1 MKQKAYE
8 KLIQNL
14 DEIVKQYRLLLDSVR
29 KEKEL
34 LIKGDIPLLN
44 ENNERKEQF
53 IAKIKNLDD
62 NRLMFA
68 ADLAQLTGAD
78 HLEPRLL
85 ELAQKMGGAE
95 GDRLR
100 TLHSTLELIIS
111 RLMTLNQENAVYA
124 ESALKTV
131 NSALDNIKDT
141 ITGGQKTYQ
150 KKGQY
155 QQGYDKSGHLIS
167 KEA

>member
-34 LIKGDIPLLN
+34 LIKSDIAQLN

-53 IAKIKNLDD
+53 IAKIKSLDD

-68 ADLAQLTGAD
+68 SDLAQAIGAD

-85 ELAQKMGGAE
+85 QLAQKMGGAE

-100 TLHSTLELIIS
+100 TMHSTLELLIT
-111 RLMTLNQENAVYA
+111 RLMTLNKENAVYA

-131 NSALDNIKDT
+131 NSALANIKDT

-155 QQGYDKSGHLIS
+155 QQGSDQSGHLIS

>member
-34 LIKGDIPLLN
+34 LIKSDITQLN

-68 ADLAQLTGAD
+68 SDLAQAIGAD

-85 ELAQKMGGAE
+85 QLAQKMGGAE

-100 TLHSTLELIIS
+100 TMHSTLELLIT
-111 RLMTLNQENAVYA
+111 RLMTLNKENAVYA

-131 NSALDNIKDT
+131 NSALENIKDA

>member
-1 MKQKAYE
+1 MKQRAYE

-14 DEIVKQYRLLLDSVR
+14 DEIVKQYRLLLDTVR

-34 LIKGDIPLLN
+34 LVLGDITKLN
-44 ENNERKEQF
+44 ESNERKEQF
-53 IAKIKNLDD
+53 ISKIKSLDD

-68 ADLAQLTGAD
+68 SDLAQAIGAD

-85 ELAQKMGGAE
+85 QLAQKIGGAE

-100 TLHSTLELIIS
+100 TIHSTLELLIK
-111 RLMTLNQENAVYA
+111 RLMDLNKENAVYA

-131 NSALDNIKDT
+131 NSALANIKDT

-155 QQGYDKSGHLIS
+155 QQGSDQSGHLIS

>member
-1 MKQKAYE
+1 MKQRAYE

-34 LIKGDIPLLN
+34 LVLGDIIKLN

-53 IAKIKNLDD
+53 ISKIKSLDD
-62 NRLMFA
+62 NRLVFA
-68 ADLAQLTGAD
+68 SDLAQAIGAD

-85 ELAQKMGGAE
+85 QLAQKIGGAE

-100 TLHSTLELIIS
+100 TIHSTLELLIK
-111 RLMTLNQENAVYA
+111 RLMDFNKENAVYA

-131 NSALDNIKDT
+131 NSALANIKET
-141 ITGGQKTYQ
+141 ITGTQKTYQ

-155 QQGYDKSGHLIS
+155 QQGSDQSGHLIS

>member
-34 LIKGDIPLLN
+34 LIKSDIIQLN

-68 ADLAQLTGAD
+68 SDLAQAIGAD

-85 ELAQKMGGAE
+85 QLAQKMGGAE

-100 TLHSTLELIIS
+100 TMHSTLELIIT
-111 RLMTLNQENAVYA
+111 RLMTLNKENAVFA

>member
-1 MKQKAYE
+1 MKQRAYE

-14 DEIVKQYRLLLDSVR
+14 DEIVKQYRLLLDNVR

-34 LIKGDIPLLN
+34 LIQGNIELLN
-44 ENNERKEQF
+44 ENNEKKEQF
-53 IAKIKNLDD
+53 ISRIKSLDD
-62 NRLMFA
+62 TRVTFA
-68 ADLAQLTGAD
+68 ADLAQLVGAD

-100 TLHSTLELIIS
+100 TIHSTLELLIK
-111 RLMTLNQENAVYA
+111 RLMDLNKENAMYA

-131 NSALDNIKDT
+131 NSALTNIKET
-141 ITGGQKTYQ
+141 ITGAQKTYQ

-155 QQGYDKSGHLIS
+155 QQGSDQSGHLIS

>member
-34 LIKGDIPLLN
+34 LIKSDIAQLN

-53 IAKIKNLDD
+53 IAKIKSLDD

-68 ADLAQLTGAD
+68 SDLAQAIGAD

-85 ELAQKMGGAE
+85 QLAQKMGGAE

-100 TLHSTLELIIS
+100 TMHSTLELLIT
-111 RLMTLNQENAVYA
+111 RLMTLN
-124 ESALKTV
+124 K
-131 NSALDNIKDT
+131 
-141 ITGGQKTYQ
+141 
-150 KKGQY
+150 
-155 QQGYDKSGHLIS
+155 
-167 KEA
+167 